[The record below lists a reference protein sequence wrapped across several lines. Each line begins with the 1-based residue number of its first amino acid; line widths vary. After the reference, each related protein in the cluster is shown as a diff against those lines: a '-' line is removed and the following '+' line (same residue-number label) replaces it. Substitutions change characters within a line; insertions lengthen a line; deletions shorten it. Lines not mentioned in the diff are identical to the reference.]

1 MTDWLEEGDRARRA
15 GRFAVAEEA
24 YRKAIEAARHGSLA
38 SETDGNDSLPLAE
51 AEVKMGC
58 LYEAWDRPRAAE
70 AHYREALRIFS
81 RVRGDEYFELAIA
94 RDRIAVPRAE
104 ETSV

>member
-1 MTDWLEEGDRARRA
+1 
-15 GRFAVAEEA
+15 
-24 YRKAIEAARHGSLA
+24 
-38 SETDGNDSLPLAE
+38 
-51 AEVKMGC
+51 MGC